1 MTKLKCLIIDDDP
14 QIIDLVAHFSTKC
27 ELIEF
32 CISCTDPVEGL
43 KLLSN
48 STFDLLFLD
57 YNMPNLNGQDLLEL
71 KRDASKVIMI
81 TSNSQFAVNSYKYD
95 DIVDYLVKPLDYE
108 TFNVALKRLT
118 TRKKEQPIVTESK
131 DHPTPTSIM
140 VKDGNNWI
148 PINFDDIQYIKSES
162 NYCIFQN
169 KSGKV
174 MTLITLKNLEDKL
187 PSNFMRCHRSYII
200 NMNYVTQINL
210 EEAFIKEDTI
220 PISAR
225 YKDEIKSFI
234 LSKM

>member
-1 MTKLKCLIIDDDP
+1 LIIDDDP

-27 ELIEF
+27 DFIEF

-71 KRDASKVIMI
+71 KKDASKVIMI
-81 TSNSQFAVNSYKYD
+81 TSNSQFAVNSYQFD

-108 TFNVALKRLT
+108 TFNKAL
-118 TRKKEQPIVTESK
+118 TRFSNKKKEPVNVSASYTA
-131 DHPTPTSIM
+131 PTPTNIM

-148 PINFDDIQYIKSES
+148 PINFDDIHYIKSES

-169 KSGKV
+169 KAGKV
-174 MTLITLKNLEDKL
+174 MTLSTLKNLEDKL
-187 PSNFMRCHRSYII
+187 PNNFMRCHRSYII

-210 EEAFIKEDTI
+210 EEAFIKDDTI

-225 YKDEIKSFI
+225 YKDEIKAFI
-234 LSKM
+234 VSKM